1 MAIKPGNSI
10 HSDWVNANDQG
21 DTFFFFFFTQTGK
34 SKISNSK
41 CMMWTLSISCI
52 YTQKRLAEDRPIW

>member
-21 DTFFFFFFTQTGK
+21 DTFFFFFFYSDWQ
-34 SKISNSK
+34 
-41 CMMWTLSISCI
+41 
-52 YTQKRLAEDRPIW
+52 E